1 MTRKHFEWIAW
12 SFRKEAEYIDDNTAN
27 TEDAHFFKHAQWDRD
42 VLAMADVL
50 AGCNYRFDR
59 GRFLVA
65 AGFTHRPDGSM
76 FPKVAPR

>member
-12 SFRKEAEYIDDNTAN
+12 RLRQEVEYIDANTAN
-27 TEDAHFFKHAQWDRD
+27 AEDAHFYKHAQWDRD

-50 AGCNYRFDR
+50 AGCNGAFDR

-65 AGFTHRPDGSM
+65 AGFTHRPDGSL
-76 FPKVAPR
+76 FPAKAPR